1 MKLDLHEMAIK
12 IHSIQVDQAG
22 VCVPLVIL
30 DSLRPITPDHVEYSI
45 KWSVAGERLAKIILK
60 MIKDELE

>member
-1 MKLDLHEMAIK
+1 MKLDLHDMAIK

-22 VCVPLVIL
+22 GCVPLVIL
-30 DSLRPITPDHVEYSI
+30 DSIRPITADHLEYSI
-45 KWSVAGERLAKIILK
+45 KWSVVGERLAKIVLK

>member
-12 IHSIQVDQAG
+12 IHSTQVDQAG
-22 VCVPLVIL
+22 GCVPLVIL
-30 DSLRPITPDHVEYSI
+30 DSVRPMTPDHLEYSI
-45 KWSVAGERLAKIILK
+45 KWSAAGERLAKIVLK